1 MQQWDKMWAINKKV
15 IDPISPR
22 LTALKVNNL
31 CHLKLTNMGPEIQ
44 YKEIPVN
51 PLNKETTDAMGN
63 RQLPFNCNMLLDND
77 DAKNIQE
84 GEKITLMRFGNVNIT
99 KKTIVGERIEFT
111 GEALLEDKNFK
122 IT

>member
-1 MQQWDKMWAINKKV
+1 MWAINKKI

-22 LTALKVNNL
+22 LTALKVKQL
-31 CHLKLTNMGPEIQ
+31 SYLTLTNMSSEIQ

-51 PLNKETTDAMGN
+51 PLNKETTDAMGM
-63 RQLPFNCNMLLDND
+63 RKVPFNCNMLLDND

-99 KKTIVGERIEFT
+99 KKTVVDDHIEFT

-122 IT
+122 NT